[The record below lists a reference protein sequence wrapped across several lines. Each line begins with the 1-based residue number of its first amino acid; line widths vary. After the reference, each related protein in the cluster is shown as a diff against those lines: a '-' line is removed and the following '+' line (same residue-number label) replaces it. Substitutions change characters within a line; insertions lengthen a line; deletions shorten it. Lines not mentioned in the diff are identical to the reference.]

1 MLASAHNAMVIE
13 TYTMSEFFLTFP
25 MLLLHSI
32 LKTVVWLALI
42 QLFGSIHTEILS
54 NCYNINCV
62 RDCCCHILRATHMQS
77 VPFGRWTIIIL
88 WNTHQNSMEHFRWAI
103 DDGRRAWGTGN
114 YDKYYPSDDN
124 FKSLMQKDY
133 TTLWLLVV
141 RPKVIHTCKLIHSK
155 CMAYHQTNRHF

>member
-77 VPFGRWTIIIL
+77 VPFGRRTIIIL
-88 WNTHQNSMEHFRWAI
+88 CKSCETLIKTPWNIFDEPLMMDEEHGAQAI
-103 DDGRRAWGTGN
+103 LTSITLA
-114 YDKYYPSDDN
+114 
-124 FKSLMQKDY
+124 M
-133 TTLWLLVV
+133 TTLNL
-141 RPKVIHTCKLIHSK
+141 
-155 CMAYHQTNRHF
+155 